1 MTVTTENT
9 YTGDGS
15 TVLFSFTFP
24 YIETTDVKV
33 SINQVDTTAFSLA
46 NATTVQMDVAPA
58 NGATVRVYRNTDS
71 STPQSVF
78 FPGSVIRAQDLNAN
92 FEQAL
97 YVVQE
102 AETIIGN
109 SDAGTVTSIA
119 NQALATANQAD
130 ASATTALNTANSAAA
145 DAATANNALQLK
157 VDMSGS
163 TGAAYVPAGTQAQRP
178 VSPAAGYFRYNTE
191 LSSFEG
197 YSDGSWGS
205 IGGGA
210 TGGGTDAWAVEHDN
224 TVTADYTITAG
235 RNVVSAGPMTVNSGV
250 TVTVPATSNWVI
262 V

>member
-1 MTVTTENT
+1 MTVTTENI

-58 NGATVRVYRNTDS
+58 NGATVRVYRSTDS
-71 STPQSVF
+71 SAPQSVF

-109 SDAGTVTSIA
+109 SDAGTVTAIA

-130 ASATTALNTANSAAA
+130 TSATTALNTAN
-145 DAATANNALQLK
+145 TANSLANTNANALQLK
-157 VDMSGS
+157 VDKSSS
-163 TGAAYVPAGTQAQRP
+163 TGAAYIPSGTEAQRP
-178 VSPAAGYFRYNTE
+178 GSPAEGYFRYNTDVN
-191 LSSFEG
+191 SFEG
-197 YSDGSWGS
+197 YAGGAWGS
-205 IGGGA
+205 VGGGA
-210 TGGGTDAWAVEHDN
+210 TGGGYNAVFHENDQ
-224 TVTADYTITAG
+224 TVTDDYTLSTGKNA
-235 RNVVSAGPMTVNSGV
+235 VSAGPITVNSGV
-250 TVTVPATSNWVI
+250 TVTVPSGQTWTI